1 MTGTSSILHAPPLAD
16 VAALTTAAADHEA
29 QTLAARIA
37 AGDEAAFRTLYDNY
51 APRIRRLALTLAR
64 GDAALADEVAQQTLL
79 TAAAKLRRVDG
90 EAHLWNWLA
99 RVARQ
104 HLGKVWRRQ
113 RREGVPLPL
122 EAGGEIAA
130 EAAGDRTLER
140 ALDAVLQ
147 ALPDDERHLLRRFYE
162 DRSSQ
167 QTIAAEL
174 ATTPKAVANRLDR
187 LRVKLRARVLERLRH
202 EEG

>member
-1 MTGTSSILHAPPLAD
+1 M
-16 VAALTTAAADHEA
+16 
-29 QTLAARIA
+29 
-37 AGDEAAFRTLYDNY
+37 
-51 APRIRRLALTLAR
+51 
-64 GDAALADEVAQQTLL
+64 L
-79 TAAAKLRRVDG
+79 TAAAKLRSVDG
-90 EAHLWNWLA
+90 AAHLWNWLA

-104 HLGKVWRRQ
+104 HLGKAWRRQ

-130 EAAGDRTLER
+130 EAASDRTLEH
-140 ALDAVLQ
+140 ALDA
-147 ALPDDERHLLRRFYE
+147 ALRTLADDERHLLRRFYE

-167 QTIAAEL
+167 QAIAAEL

-187 LRVKLRARVLERLRH
+187 LRAKLRTRVLERLRH